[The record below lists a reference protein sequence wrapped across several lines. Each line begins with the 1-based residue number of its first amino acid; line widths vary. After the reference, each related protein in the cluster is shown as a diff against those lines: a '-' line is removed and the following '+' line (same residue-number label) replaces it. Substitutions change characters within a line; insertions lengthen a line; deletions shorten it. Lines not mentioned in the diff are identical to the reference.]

1 MDIFVELL
9 GTIFLVTF
17 LVATF
22 FNIVTDLFPGLSAKQ
37 ADMQDRIDRTKDAI
51 KEFNSSNGSK

>member
-1 MDIFVELL
+1 MDIFVELV

-51 KEFNSSNGSK
+51 KEFNSSNRSK